1 MAQAVERVIVH
12 SDYEGAK
19 LGMWFFLF
27 TELLLFGGLFVLY
40 SVYRSWHIP
49 EFRIASGELNRTI
62 GTLNT
67 LVLLTSSLFVALSI
81 HFLKEGKIRASKIFL
96 LLTIILGLVFIVNK
110 VFEWGA
116 KFEHGIYPGSELL
129 LKNSSGEVLFY
140 GLYFTMTGLHGLHVL
155 AGVIVLSGILWFI
168 SIEKINRERFV
179 VLENAGL
186 YWHFVD
192 IIWVFLFPLF
202 YLIA

>member
-129 LKNSSGEVLFY
+129 LKNSSGKVLFY